1 MSLMFNNTVNNN
13 NVVTAENIQLW
24 LAKYK
29 TNGVDI
35 GLPELLCYRS
45 LSHLLNLRPSR
56 DIAGA
61 LSGGDRS
68 KIKGRGMEFDE
79 ARHYQPGDDIRSIDW
94 RVTARTGKTHTK
106 VFREERERPVF
117 VFTDFTQSMYFGT
130 AYLCKSVQAAHLASL
145 ITWNAIQ
152 RGDKVGGLIF
162 NNNQDIELKPK
173 AQAKNALALMQALV
187 NIHEPRFEAM
197 QIDAQGIFLRATQRL
212 QHIAKPGAL
221 VYLISDFN
229 GLSDAAM
236 AVISNIARHCEVKA
250 ILVNDP
256 MEISLPNSVVQ
267 QTLTIT
273 NGVQRQQVNLGE
285 AANNLKY
292 QSQQASHFQSIKQ
305 SFARYAIA
313 LRTVSSAFPLE
324 QQLKQRDMGELL

>member
-1 MSLMFNNTVNNN
+1 MVNP
-13 NVVTAENIQLW
+13 ENIKLW

-35 GLPELLCYRS
+35 ALPELLSYRS
-45 LSHLLNLRPSR
+45 LAHLLNLSPSR

-106 VFREERERPVF
+106 VFREERDRPVF

-130 AYLCKSVQAAHLASL
+130 AYLCKSVQAAHLSAL

-162 NNNQDIELKPK
+162 NNQKDVELKPK
-173 AQAKNALALMQALV
+173 AQAKSALALMQAMV
-187 NIHEPRFEAM
+187 DMHQPQFEALE
-197 QIDAQGIFLRATQRL
+197 IDAQAIFLKAVQQL

-221 VYLISDFN
+221 VYLLSDFN
-229 GLSDAAM
+229 GLNDASL

-256 MEISLPNSVVQ
+256 MEISLPSSSVQ

-273 NGVQRQQVNLGE
+273 NGFERQQVNLGE
-285 AANNLKY
+285 SASNQEY
-292 QSQQASHFQSIKQ
+292 QSQQASHFRTIKQ
-305 SFARYAIA
+305 AFAKYAIG
-313 LRTVSSAFPLE
+313 LRTVSSALPIE
-324 QQLKQRDMGELL
+324 QQLNQRDMGELL

>member
-1 MSLMFNNTVNNN
+1 MIEPQKMVSP
-13 NVVTAENIQLW
+13 ENIKLW

-35 GLPELLCYRS
+35 ALPELLSYRS
-45 LSHLLNLRPSR
+45 LAHLLNLSPSR

-106 VFREERERPVF
+106 VFREERDRPVF

-130 AYLCKSVQAAHLASL
+130 AYLCKSVQAAHLSAL

-162 NNNQDIELKPK
+162 NNQKDVELKPK
-173 AQAKNALALMQALV
+173 AQAKSALALMQAMV
-187 NIHEPRFEAM
+187 DMHQPQFEALE
-197 QIDAQGIFLRATQRL
+197 IDAQAIFLKAVQQL

-221 VYLISDFN
+221 VYLLSDFN
-229 GLSDAAM
+229 GLNDASL

-256 MEISLPNSVVQ
+256 MEIALPSSSVQ

-273 NGVQRQQVNLGE
+273 NGFERQQVNLGE
-285 AANNLKY
+285 SASNKEY
-292 QSQQASHFQSIKQ
+292 QSQQASHFRTIKQ
-305 SFARYAIA
+305 AFAKYAIG
-313 LRTVSSAFPLE
+313 LRTVSSALPIE
-324 QQLKQRDMGELL
+324 QQLNQRDMGELL

>member
-1 MSLMFNNTVNNN
+1 MSLMVNNDLNKNNTA
-13 NVVTAENIQLW
+13 TPKDIQLW
-24 LAKYK
+24 LEKYK

-35 GLPELLCYRS
+35 GLPELLSYRS
-45 LSHLLNLRPSR
+45 WSHLLNLSPSR

-106 VFREERERPVF
+106 VFREERDRPVF

-152 RGDKVGGLIF
+152 RGDKVGGVIF
-162 NNNQDIELKPK
+162 NNTQDIELKPK
-173 AQAKNALALMQALV
+173 AQAKSALSLIQTLV
-187 NIHEPRFEAM
+187 DIHKPEFEAL
-197 QIDAQGIFLRATQRL
+197 QIDAQSIFLKATQRL
-212 QHIAKPGAL
+212 QYLAKPGAL

-229 GLSDAAM
+229 GLNNSSM

-256 MEISLPNSVVQ
+256 MEISLPNSAVQ

-273 NGVQRQQVNLGE
+273 NGIERQQVNLGE
-285 AANNLKY
+285 AASNQKY
-292 QSQQASHFQSIKQ
+292 QVQQAHHFQGIKQ
-305 SFARYAIA
+305 LFARYAIG
-313 LRTVSSAFPLE
+313 LRTVSSAYPIE
-324 QQLKQRDMGELL
+324 QQLNQRDMGELL

>member
-1 MSLMFNNTVNNN
+1 MDASLKSI
-13 NVVTAENIQLW
+13 TAKDITHW
-24 LAKYK
+24 LQKYK

-35 GLPELLCYRS
+35 SLPELLSYRS
-45 LSHLLNLRPSR
+45 LSHLLNLSPSR

-117 VFTDFTQSMYFGT
+117 AFTDFTQSMYFGT

-162 NNNQDIELKPK
+162 NNSNDIELKPK
-173 AQAKNALALMQALV
+173 AQAKSALAVMQALV
-187 NIHEPRFEAM
+187 DMHQPQFKALE
-197 QIDAQGIFLRATQRL
+197 IDTQSIFYTAVQRL

-229 GLSDAAM
+229 GLSDASM

-256 MEISLPNSVVQ
+256 MEVSLPNSAVQ

-273 NGVQRQQVNLGE
+273 NGVERQQVNLGE
-285 AANNLKY
+285 SASNHEY
-292 QSQQASHFQSIKQ
+292 QSQQATHFQSIKQ
-305 SFARYAIA
+305 AFALYGIG
-313 LRTVSSAFPLE
+313 LRTVSAALPIE
-324 QQLKQRDMGELL
+324 QQLNQRDMGELL

>member
-1 MSLMFNNTVNNN
+1 MFKNQ
-13 NVVTAENIQLW
+13 AENQSAISSKEIAQW

-29 TNGVDI
+29 TNGVDV
-35 GLPELLCYRS
+35 GLPELLSYRS
-45 LSHLLNLRPSR
+45 LSHLLHLSPSR

-79 ARHYQPGDDIRSIDW
+79 SRHYQPGDDIRSIDW

-130 AYLCKSVQAAHLASL
+130 AFLCKSVQAAHLAAL
-145 ITWNAIQ
+145 VTWNAVQ

-162 NNNQDIELKPK
+162 NNQQDVELKPK
-173 AQAKNALALMQALV
+173 AQAKSALTVMQALV
-187 NIHEPRFEAM
+187 DIHQPKFEAV
-197 QIDAQGIFLRATQRL
+197 QVDTQAIFQKSMQRL
-212 QHIAKPGAL
+212 QHLAKPGAL

-229 GLSDAAM
+229 NLNEASM
-236 AVISNIARHCEVKA
+236 AIVSNIARHCEIKA
-250 ILVNDP
+250 ILVSDP
-256 MEISLPNSVVQ
+256 MEVSLPSSPVK

-273 NGVQRQQVNLGE
+273 NGLERQQMSLGE
-285 AANNLKY
+285 NASNEHYKT
-292 QSQQASHFQSIKQ
+292 QQALHFETIKKA
-305 SFARYAIA
+305 FALYAIP
-313 LRTVSSAFPLE
+313 LRTVSSAYPLE
-324 QQLKQRDMGELL
+324 KQLNQRDMGELV

>member
-1 MSLMFNNTVNNN
+1 
-13 NVVTAENIQLW
+13 VTKSSKAASAQDIQQW
-24 LAKYK
+24 LLKYK

-35 GLPELLCYRS
+35 GLPELLSYRS
-45 LSHLLNLRPSR
+45 LSHLLNLSPSR

-106 VFREERERPVF
+106 VFREERDRPVF
-117 VFTDFTQSMYFGT
+117 VFADFTQSMYFGT
-130 AYLCKSVQAAHLASL
+130 TFVCKSVQAAHLASL
-145 ITWNAIQ
+145 VTWNAIQ

-162 NNNQDIELKPK
+162 NNTQDKELKPK
-173 AQAKNALALMQALV
+173 AQAKSALTLMQAMV
-187 NIHEPRFEAM
+187 DIHQPEFQA
-197 QIDAQGIFLRATQRL
+197 IDVDASAIFYKAVQQL
-212 QHIAKPGAL
+212 QHVAKPGAL

-229 GLSDAAM
+229 GLNESSM

-256 MEISLPNSVVQ
+256 MEIALPSSSVQ

-273 NGVQRQQVNLGE
+273 NGLERQQVNIGE
-285 AANNLKY
+285 TSSNAEY
-292 QSQQASHFQSIKQ
+292 QSQQASHFDSIKKA
-305 SFARYAIA
+305 FAKYGIA
-313 LRTVSSAFPLE
+313 LRTVSAGLPIE
-324 QQLKQRDMGELL
+324 QQLNQRDMGELL